1 MVTPPTITHAEEIT
15 LNKERNHNIATTQA
29 NTHTP
34 EAHHSNITSS
44 QYNDANDTSM
54 ATSSNNFD
62 HSDNLGD
69 CIKIHETSNDCEVDM
84 VT

>member
-1 MVTPPTITHAEEIT
+1 MEEII
-15 LNKERNHNIATTQA
+15 LSKERNHNIATTQA
-29 NTHTP
+29 STHTQ
-34 EAHHSNITSS
+34 EAHHDTITSI

-54 ATSSNNFD
+54 STSSNNFD

-69 CIKIHETSNDCEVDM
+69 CNKFQETSNDLEVDM

>member
-1 MVTPPTITHAEEIT
+1 MWKKLPLIRKEIT
-15 LNKERNHNIATTQA
+15 TLTLPKPIPTRKKLTTETLTPFNIMML
-29 NTHTP
+29 
-34 EAHHSNITSS
+34 

-69 CIKIHETSNDCEVDM
+69 YNKIQETSNDR
-84 VT
+84 